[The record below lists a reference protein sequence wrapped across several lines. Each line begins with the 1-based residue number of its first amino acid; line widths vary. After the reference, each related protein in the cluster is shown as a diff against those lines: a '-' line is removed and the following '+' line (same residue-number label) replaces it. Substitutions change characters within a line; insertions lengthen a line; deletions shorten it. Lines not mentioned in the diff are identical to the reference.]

1 MSGSGSPP
9 GRVPEPAAATPRLLI
24 RGLHAGY
31 GASEILHGIDLELAA
46 GESLCLVGP
55 NGAGKSTVLNA
66 VFGMADMLGGRIEV
80 DAVDIRPMASTERLA
95 RLGVAYVLQSPSVF
109 PDLSVQHNLL
119 LGAYLMR
126 SRDRAD
132 AAVAGILERYPRLAE
147 RRRERAGVLSGGER
161 RQLEIARALMLQPR
175 LLLIDEP
182 SIGLEPRAITSV
194 FGMLRE
200 LQQRDGL
207 SILLVE
213 QNVRQGL
220 AYADRGAVMV
230 AGELVATGTGAELL
244 ADRMITRLFMG
255 D

>member
-9 GRVPEPAAATPRLLI
+9 ARVPEQVAAAPRLLI

-66 VFGMADMLGGRIEV
+66 VFGMADVLGGRIEV
-80 DAVDIRPMASTERLA
+80 DAVDTRPMASTERLA
-95 RLGVAYVLQSPSVF
+95 QLGVAYVLQSPSVF

-119 LGAYLMR
+119 LGAYLLR
-126 SRDRAD
+126 SRDRAR
-132 AAVAGILERYPRLAE
+132 AAVAAVLERYPRLAE
-147 RRRERAGVLSGGER
+147 RQRERAGVLSGGER

-194 FGMLRE
+194 FAMLRE

-255 D
+255 G